1 LDSDYLPSEPLP
13 AADEAMRHAWQI
25 VVQSPDTGAIV
36 ALSLAVLLLIVS
48 GLISASEV
56 SYFSL
61 SPEDRQRLADEEDP
75 ADSIISKLLQHSERL
90 MASILIGNNF
100 VNVAIIMLLTFV
112 MNHIFVS
119 ISPAMNFLIQ
129 TVVLTFLL
137 LLFGEIMPKVYA
149 THHPLR
155 FARRTSHMMQG
166 MQTLFHPFISILVH
180 STSSINRHFAAR
192 VNDNVTVDDLSD
204 ALKLTKQVVKE
215 EKKMLEEIIKFGD
228 KTVKDAMTSRM
239 DMTTVDVKSSF
250 SDVIKLV
257 VETNYSRI
265 PVYEETEDHIK
276 GILYIKDL
284 LPYLN
289 QSDTFKWQDL
299 IRSPYFVPEN
309 KMIDDLLDDFRRK
322 RMHMAIVV
330 DEFGGTSG
338 LITMEDVLEEIVGEI
353 RDEYDDEETS
363 WQKVGRN
370 EWIFEAR
377 TALNDFYKVTGL
389 EAEQFEGKTENCES
403 LGGLILELK
412 QSFPRVH
419 EIVRYQNCEFTI
431 LAMERRRIDRIRV
444 KILAAS

>member
-1 LDSDYLPSEPLP
+1 LDSDYLSSDPLP
-13 AADEAMRHAWQI
+13 AADEAMRHAWSFS
-25 VVQSPDTGAIV
+25 VQAPDAGAVI
-36 ALSLAVLLLIVS
+36 AFSIAVLLLVVS

-61 SPEDRQRLADEEDP
+61 SPEDRQRLEDEEDP
-75 ADSIISKLLQHSERL
+75 ADSLIKRMLQRSERL
-90 MASILIGNNF
+90 MAAILIGNNF

-112 MNHIFVS
+112 MNRIFVEV
-119 ISPAMNFLIQ
+119 SPAMNFVLQ
-129 TVVLTFLL
+129 TVILTFLL

-149 THHPLR
+149 SHHPLN

-180 STSSINRHFAAR
+180 STGAINRHFAAR
-192 VNDNVTVDDLSD
+192 VSNDVSIDDLSD
-204 ALKLTKQVVKE
+204 ALKLTGQVVKE
-215 EKKMLEEIIKFGD
+215 EKKMLEDIIKFGD

-239 DMTTVDVKSSF
+239 DMTTLEVNTSF
-250 SDVIKLV
+250 SEVIQLV

-265 PVYEETEDHIK
+265 PVYEETEDHIR

-289 QSDTFKWQDL
+289 QSNTFKWQDL
-299 IRSPYFVPEN
+299 VREAYFVPEN

-353 RDEYDDEETS
+353 RDEYDDEETT
-363 WQKVGRN
+363 WQKVGRG

-377 TALNDFYKVTGL
+377 TPLNDFYKVTGL
-389 EAEQFEGKTENCES
+389 DPDLFEEKTDNCES

-419 EIVRYQNCEFTI
+419 EVIKYQHCEFTI
-431 LAMERRRIDRIRV
+431 VAMERRRIDRVRV
-444 KILAAS
+444 KILTT

>member
-1 LDSDYLPSEPLP
+1 MQ
-13 AADEAMRHAWQI
+13 A
-25 VVQSPDTGAIV
+25 PDAGAVI
-36 ALSLAVLLLIVS
+36 AFILAVLLLVVS

-75 ADSIISKLLQHSERL
+75 ADSLISRMLQRSERL
-90 MASILIGNNF
+90 MAAILIGNNF
-100 VNVAIIMLLTFV
+100 VNVAIIMLLTYA
-112 MNHIFVS
+112 MNQIFVQVS
-119 ISPAMNFLIQ
+119 SAMNFVLQ
-129 TVVLTFLL
+129 TVILTFLL

-149 THHPLR
+149 SHHPLN

-166 MQTLFHPFISILVH
+166 MLTVFHPFISVLVH
-180 STSSINRHFAAR
+180 STGAINRHFAAR

-215 EKKMLEEIIKFGD
+215 EKKMLEDIIKFGD

-239 DMTTVDVKSSF
+239 DMTTIEVGTPF
-250 SDVIKLV
+250 ADVIRLV

-265 PVYEETEDHIK
+265 PVYEETEDHIR

-289 QSDTFKWQDL
+289 QSNTFRWQDL
-299 IRSPYFVPEN
+299 IREAYFVPEN

-353 RDEYDDEETS
+353 RDEYDEEETT
-363 WQKVGRN
+363 WQKVGRG
-370 EWIFEAR
+370 EWLFEAR
-377 TALNDFYKVTGL
+377 TPLNDFYKVTGL
-389 EAEQFEGKTENCES
+389 DAELFEEKTDNCES

-419 EIVRYQNCEFTI
+419 EVIKYQHCEFTI
-431 LAMERRRIDRIRV
+431 VAMERRRIDRIRV
-444 KILAAS
+444 KLTQPAS